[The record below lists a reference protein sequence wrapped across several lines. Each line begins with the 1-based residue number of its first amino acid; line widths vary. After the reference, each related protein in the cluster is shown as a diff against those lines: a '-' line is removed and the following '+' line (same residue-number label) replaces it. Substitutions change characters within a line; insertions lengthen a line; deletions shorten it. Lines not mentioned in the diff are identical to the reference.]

1 MGKVMTNAQQPFAGR
16 LAPRLV
22 SMSLVVVLA
31 LPLPAVAGDHDHDPP
46 WAALQAQSLELLS
59 MLVRDREHR
68 VADDDQQQMA
78 AAGPRMIVVGF
89 TGGLE
94 RKNSRVSGVVRLRK
108 KIEDRVG
115 DTPGVAALAYSN
127 FAWRRASEDVRA
139 LAAGTSPVIVVYG
152 HSWGAGAISKFARS
166 IDRGGLEVALAVYID
181 AFTLRNPRVPANV
194 RYAVNIYQRTGLL
207 RGLPLR
213 GKSKLLP
220 VDPERTHVL
229 ANLRVTPETEHFGWN
244 WNLVQPLFY
253 RHHHRIG
260 HDVRIQGLLLD
271 LVSVAAGAVDAAS
284 EP

>member
-1 MGKVMTNAQQPFAGR
+1 MTNLQGLVMGR
-16 LAPRLV
+16 LARRLV
-22 SMSLVVVLA
+22 PMSLVVVLA
-31 LPLPAVAGDHDHDPP
+31 LPLPAAAGDHDHDPP
-46 WAALQAQSLELLS
+46 WAVLQAQSLEALS

-68 VADDDQQQMA
+68 VADDDQHQMA

-94 RKNSRVSGVVRLRK
+94 RKNSRVSGVVRLRR

-115 DTPGVAALAYSN
+115 DTPGVVALAYSN

-139 LAAGTSPVIVVYG
+139 LAAGASPVIVVYG
-152 HSWGAGAISKFARS
+152 HSWGGGAISKFARA
-166 IDRGGLEVALAVYID
+166 IDGDGLEVALAVYID

-194 RYAVNIYQRTGLL
+194 RYAMNIYQRTGLL

-213 GKSKLLP
+213 GKGKLVP

-271 LVSVAAGAVDAAS
+271 LVDVAAGPVDAAP

>member
-1 MGKVMTNAQQPFAGR
+1 MTNLQEPIGGR
-16 LAPRLV
+16 LARRFVPV
-22 SMSLVVVLA
+22 WLVVVLA
-31 LPLPAVAGDHDHDPP
+31 LPLPATAGDHDPP
-46 WAALQAQSLELLS
+46 WAALQAQSLEALS

-68 VADDDQQQMA
+68 ATGDENQMA
-78 AAGPRMIVVGF
+78 TAGPRMIVVGF

-94 RKNSRVSGVVRLRK
+94 RKNSRVSGVVRLRR

-115 DTPGVAALAYSN
+115 DTPGVVALAYSN
-127 FAWRRASEDVRA
+127 FAWRRASQDVRA
-139 LAAGTSPVIVVYG
+139 LAAGASPVIVVYG
-152 HSWGAGAISKFARS
+152 HSWGGGAISKFARA
-166 IDRGGLEVALAVYID
+166 IDSDGLEVALAVYID

-194 RYAVNIYQRTGLL
+194 RYAMNVYQRTGLL

-213 GKSKLLP
+213 GKGKLVP

-271 LVSVAAGAVDAAS
+271 LVSVAAGPVDAAP